1 MRLPA
6 PSEPG
11 SVRPRC
17 QSVLEIERK
26 GQVTEYRIH
35 RGQHEIGGTAEAIL
49 SVLTALAT
57 LMAFFNTGAGP
68 ADQ

>member
-1 MRLPA
+1 M
-6 PSEPG
+6 
-11 SVRPRC
+11 
-17 QSVLEIERK
+17 
-26 GQVTEYRIH
+26 GQVTKYRIH